1 MGKRKQWFINRWG
14 KQNNVWYIDVQ
25 GVDQNGRTVWLSGN
39 TLTPDQFGFGG
50 FRDYQSTMKIINH
63 FEKIVN
69 ITSDAYK
76 YCSEDGVTSFTPQK
90 VYLGFAPMKG
100 ENQIWPEREL
110 VIAFKLNEAQKRA
123 YLEIFD
129 EDYELEYL
137 RQKFNSTWEI
147 IFDPCPT
154 DLDYALIIDGLE
166 EDRLFPDFVNELREV
181 K

>member
-14 KQNNVWYIDVQ
+14 KQSHMWYIDVQ

-39 TLTPDQFGFGG
+39 ILGQNKFGFGG
-50 FRDYQSTMKIINH
+50 FRDYLANMIIIDNFNTLVKI
-63 FEKIVN
+63 
-69 ITSDAYK
+69 TPDAYRF
-76 YCSEDGVTSFTPQK
+76 CSEAGVTAFTPQK

-110 VIAFKLNEAQKRA
+110 NIAFKLNEAQKRA
-123 YLEIFD
+123 YSEIFD
-129 EDYELEYL
+129 EDYVLEYL

-154 DLDYALIIDGLE
+154 DFDYALIIDGLE
-166 EDRLFPDFVNELREV
+166 EDRLAPDFVNQLREV
-181 K
+181 Q